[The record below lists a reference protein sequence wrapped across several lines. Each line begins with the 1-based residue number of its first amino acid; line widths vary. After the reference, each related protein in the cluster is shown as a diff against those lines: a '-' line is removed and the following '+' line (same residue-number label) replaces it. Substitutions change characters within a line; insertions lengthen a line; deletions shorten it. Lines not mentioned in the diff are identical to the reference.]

1 MNLLVSEIME
11 SKILK
16 IEQSCID
23 VWVEKTDEKSDVKIP
38 RWCSSY
44 CMTIVVLP
52 IFPKVPMQ

>member
-38 RWCSSY
+38 R
-44 CMTIVVLP
+44 
-52 IFPKVPMQ
+52 

>member
-23 VWVEKTDEKSDVKIP
+23 VWVEKQTKKVMSRFQDDVH
-38 RWCSSY
+38 
-44 CMTIVVLP
+44 P
-52 IFPKVPMQ
+52 IA